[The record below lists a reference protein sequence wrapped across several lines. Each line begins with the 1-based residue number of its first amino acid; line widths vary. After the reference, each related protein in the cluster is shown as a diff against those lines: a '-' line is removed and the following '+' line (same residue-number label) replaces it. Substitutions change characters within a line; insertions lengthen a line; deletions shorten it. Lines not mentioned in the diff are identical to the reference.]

1 MRRVR
6 LRTGPRRI
14 YRHIQP
20 NPTGLDGRPEID
32 GTMRIGASVSRDRRR
47 LVRTL
52 PAEDVVMLQ
61 DDRIP
66 PRLTGRDVA
75 GAWIIAALLFLVLA
89 AAM

>member
-14 YRHIQP
+14 HRHIQP
-20 NPTGLDGRPEID
+20 SPTGLDGRPEIN
-32 GTMRIGASVSRDRRR
+32 GTRRIGASVSRDRRR
-47 LVRTL
+47 LVPTL
-52 PAEDVVMLQ
+52 PAEDVVMHLY
-61 DDRIP
+61 DWIP
-66 PRLTGRDVA
+66 PRPTGRDVA